1 MLINFQAH
9 VDGTAILTSRQ
20 QDGDSVRLS
29 FKFPPMVIGKPTLLR
44 FIVEKGYITI
54 DGASLTVTEV
64 NDFHRTFGVMLIQHT
79 QEKITLGKKEV
90 GQLVNIEVDMV
101 GKYVEKSVHA
111 ALTAGGSSGT
121 RELLEKIVDELLEQK
136 LNKQSK

>member
-1 MLINFQAH
+1 MNPQAH

-136 LNKQSK
+136 LNKQPK

>member
-1 MLINFQAH
+1 
-9 VDGTAILTSRQ
+9 
-20 QDGDSVRLS
+20 
-29 FKFPPMVIGKPTLLR
+29 MVIGKPTLLR

-79 QEKITLGKKEV
+79 QEKITLGK
-90 GQLVNIEVDMV
+90 
-101 GKYVEKSVHA
+101 YVEKSVHA

>member
-1 MLINFQAH
+1 MNLQAH

-136 LNKQSK
+136 LNKQPK